1 MGSIGALT
9 VLFCI
14 YAVSELIAVKTRAI
28 LSTVLG
34 ISVILLAGFWSG
46 ILPKTI
52 IKDAQVSGIGMAV
65 VGMLIVA
72 LGTTIDFAELKRE
85 WKVVVTS
92 VLCVVFAVAAII
104 LVGQFV
110 MDPKIAIAGSPIFA
124 GGNAATLIML
134 AAAKEKGLAYV
145 GTFCLV
151 LLVTQKFFGI
161 PIASFALRRLARQLR
176 QDDAFVGMYCAEG
189 EEAQELAKKKP
200 VRLPSLF
207 DKPSVYLAK
216 LGLVA
221 TVAFYAAKL
230 THGHIHYLVMCLIM
244 GVIFYALGFLDKGI
258 LGKTQSSGLIIFF
271 VTIVIF
277 SNLGATT
284 PQQVVSVL
292 PPLIWSAVL
301 GVAGLCL
308 AAALCS
314 KVFKMPFTLAVS
326 LGITCTFG
334 FPTTM
339 LISQEVASAMGQT
352 EDQRKALENYLL
364 PKMLVAGFV
373 TVTITSVVLA
383 GVVVNIL

>member
-189 EEAQELAKKKP
+189 EEAAELAKKKP

-292 PPLIWSAVL
+292 PPLLWSAVL
-301 GVAGLCL
+301 GVAGLCV

-383 GVVVNIL
+383 GAVVNIL

>member
-1 MGSIGALT
+1 
-9 VLFCI
+9 
-14 YAVSELIAVKTRAI
+14 
-28 LSTVLG
+28 
-34 ISVILLAGFWSG
+34 
-46 ILPKTI
+46 
-52 IKDAQVSGIGMAV
+52 
-65 VGMLIVA
+65 
-72 LGTTIDFAELKRE
+72 
-85 WKVVVTS
+85 
-92 VLCVVFAVAAII
+92 
-104 LVGQFV
+104 
-110 MDPKIAIAGSPIFA
+110 
-124 GGNAATLIML
+124 ML

-161 PIASFALRRLARQLR
+161 PIASVALRHLARQLR
-176 QDDAFVGMYCAEG
+176 EEG
-189 EEAQELAKKKP
+189 EFVRRNCEASEEAVQAARKKP
-200 VRLPSLF
+200 LAMPSVL

-221 TVAFYAAKL
+221 TLSFYAAKL
-230 THGHIHYLVMCLIM
+230 TGGHIHYLVMCLIL
-244 GVIFYALGFLDKGI
+244 GTVFFALGFLDKGI

-284 PQQVVSVL
+284 PQQVLSVL

-301 GVAGLCL
+301 GVAGLCV

-314 KVFKMPFTLAVS
+314 RLFRMPFTLAVS

-339 LISQEVASAMGQT
+339 LISQEVATAMGET
-352 EDQRKALENYLL
+352 EEQRKALLNYLL

-383 GVVVNIL
+383 GFVVNIL

>member
-9 VLFCI
+9 ILFCI

-46 ILPKTI
+46 ILPRTLI
-52 IKDAQVSGIGMAV
+52 RDAQVSGIGMAV

-104 LVGQFV
+104 LGGRFV
-110 MDPKIAIAGSPIFA
+110 MDPKIAIAGAPIFA

-145 GTFCLV
+145 GTSCLA

-161 PIASFALRRLARQLR
+161 PVASVALRRLARQLR
-176 QDDAFVGMYCAEG
+176 QDETFVGTYCAR
-189 EEAQELAKKKP
+189 EEEVRELTRKKP

-221 TVAFYAAKL
+221 TVAFYAARL

-244 GVIFYALGFLDKGI
+244 GVVFYFLGFLDKGI
-258 LGKTQSSGLIIFF
+258 LGKTQSSGMLIFF

-292 PPLIWSAVL
+292 PPLIWAAIL
-301 GVAGLCL
+301 GVAGLCV

-314 KVFKMPFTLAVS
+314 RVLAMPFTLAVA

-339 LISQEVASAMGQT
+339 LVSQEVASAMGET

-383 GVVVNIL
+383 GFVVNIL

>member
-176 QDDAFVGMYCAEG
+176 QDDAFVGTYCAEG
-189 EEAQELAKKKP
+189 EEAAELAKKKP

-292 PPLIWSAVL
+292 PPLLWSAVL
-301 GVAGLCL
+301 GVAGLCV

-383 GVVVNIL
+383 GAVVNIL

>member
-1 MGSIGALT
+1 MGSIVSLT

-14 YAVSELIAVKTRAI
+14 YAVSELIAMRTRAI

-34 ISVILLAGFWSG
+34 ISVILPQS
-46 ILPKTI
+46 I
-52 IKDAQVSGIGMAV
+52 IKDAQVSGIGMGV
-65 VGMLIVA
+65 VGMLIVSM
-72 LGTTIDFAELKRE
+72 GTTIDFAELKQE

-92 VLCVVFAVAAII
+92 ILCVVFAVAAII
-104 LVGQFV
+104 LVGGFV

-161 PIASFALRRLARQLR
+161 PIASVALRHLARQLR
-176 QDDAFVGMYCAEG
+176 EDGEFVRRNCEAS
-189 EEAQELAKKKP
+189 EEAVQAARKKP
-200 VRLPSLF
+200 LAMPSVL

-221 TVAFYAAKL
+221 TLSFYAAKL
-230 THGHIHYLVMCLIM
+230 TGGHIHYLVMCLIL
-244 GVIFYALGFLDKGI
+244 GTVFYALGFLDKGI

-284 PQQVVSVL
+284 PQQVLSVL

-301 GVAGLCL
+301 GVAGLCV

-314 KVFKMPFTLAVS
+314 RPFTLAVS

-339 LISQEVASAMGQT
+339 LISQEVATAMGET
-352 EDQRKALENYLL
+352 EEQRKALLNYLL

-383 GVVVNIL
+383 GFVVNIL

>member
-176 QDDAFVGMYCAEG
+176 QDDTFVGMYCAEG

-277 SNLGATT
+277 ANLGDTT

-314 KVFKMPFTLAVS
+314 KAFKMPFTLAVS

>member
-1 MGSIGALT
+1 M
-9 VLFCI
+9 
-14 YAVSELIAVKTRAI
+14 
-28 LSTVLG
+28 
-34 ISVILLAGFWSG
+34 
-46 ILPKTI
+46 
-52 IKDAQVSGIGMAV
+52 SGIGMGV
-65 VGMLIVA
+65 VGMLIVSM
-72 LGTTIDFAELKRE
+72 GTTIDFTELKQE

-104 LVGQFV
+104 LIGAFV
-110 MDPKIAIAGSPIFA
+110 MDPKIAISGSPIFA

-134 AAAKEKGLAYV
+134 AAAKEKGLEYV

-161 PIASFALRRLARQLR
+161 PIASFALRHLARQLR
-176 QDDAFVGMYCAEG
+176 VDPGFVAQYS
-189 EEAQELAKKKP
+189 EEAEKKAEAARKRPLAM
-200 VRLPSLF
+200 PSAF

-221 TVAFYAAKL
+221 TLSFYAARL
-230 THGHIHYLVMCLIM
+230 TGGHIHYLVMCLIL
-244 GVIFYALGFLDKGI
+244 GTLFFALGFLDKGI
-258 LGKTQSSGLIIFF
+258 LAKTQSSGLIIFF

-277 SNLGATT
+277 TNLGATT
-284 PQQVVSVL
+284 PQQVLSVL

-301 GVAGLCL
+301 GVAGLC
-308 AAALCS
+308 AAALLCS
-314 KVFKMPFTLAVS
+314 RLFRMPFTLAVS

-339 LISQEVASAMGQT
+339 LISQEVSEAMGET
-352 EDQRKALENYLL
+352 EAQRKALLNFLL

-383 GVVVNIL
+383 GFVVNIL

>member
-85 WKVVVTS
+85 WKVVITS
-92 VLCVVFAVAAII
+92 ILCVVFAVAAII

-176 QDDAFVGMYCAEG
+176 QDDTFVGEYCAEG
-189 EEAQELAKKKP
+189 EKAAEEAKKKP
-200 VRLPSLF
+200 VRLPGLF

-230 THGHIHYLVMCLIM
+230 THGHVHYLVMCLIM
-244 GVIFYALGFLDKGI
+244 GTIFYALGFLDKGI

-301 GVAGLCL
+301 GVAGLCV

-314 KVFKMPFTLAVS
+314 RVFKMPFTLAVS

-339 LISQEVASAMGQT
+339 LISQEVASAMGET

-383 GVVVNIL
+383 GFVVNIL

>member
-14 YAVSELIAVKTRAI
+14 YAVSELIAVRTRAI

-176 QDDAFVGMYCAEG
+176 QDDTFVGMYCAEG

-383 GVVVNIL
+383 GAVVNIL

>member
-176 QDDAFVGMYCAEG
+176 QDDTFVGMYCAEG

-383 GVVVNIL
+383 GAVVNIL

>member
-1 MGSIGALT
+1 MGSIVSLT
-9 VLFCI
+9 ALFCI
-14 YAVSELIAVKTRAI
+14 YAVSELIAMRTRAI

-46 ILPKTI
+46 LLPQTL
-52 IKDAQVSGIGMAV
+52 IKDAQVSGIGMGV
-65 VGMLIVA
+65 VGMLIVSM
-72 LGTTIDFAELKRE
+72 GTTIDFTELKQE

-104 LVGQFV
+104 LIGAFV
-110 MDPKIAIAGSPIFA
+110 MDPKIAISGSPIFA

-134 AAAKEKGLAYV
+134 AAAKEKGLEYV

-161 PIASFALRRLARQLR
+161 PIASFALRHLARQLR
-176 QDDAFVGMYCAEG
+176 VDPGFVAQYS
-189 EEAQELAKKKP
+189 EEAEKKAEAARKRPLAM
-200 VRLPSLF
+200 PSAF

-221 TVAFYAAKL
+221 TLSYYAARL
-230 THGHIHYLVMCLIM
+230 TGGHIHYLVMCLIL
-244 GVIFYALGFLDKGI
+244 GTLFFALGFLDKGI
-258 LGKTQSSGLIIFF
+258 LAKTQSSGLIIFF

-277 SNLGATT
+277 TNLGATT
-284 PQQVVSVL
+284 PQQVLSVL

-301 GVAGLCL
+301 GVAGLC
-308 AAALCS
+308 AAALLCS
-314 KVFKMPFTLAVS
+314 RLFRMPFTLAVS

-334 FPTTM
+334 IPTTM
-339 LISQEVASAMGQT
+339 LISREVSEAMGET
-352 EDQRKALENYLL
+352 EAQRKALLNFLL

-383 GVVVNIL
+383 GFVVNIL

>member
-1 MGSIGALT
+1 MGSIVSLT

-14 YAVSELIAVKTRAI
+14 YAVSELIAMKTRAI

-46 ILPKTI
+46 ILPQTI
-52 IKDAQVSGIGMAV
+52 IKDAQVSGIGMGV
-65 VGMLIVA
+65 VGMLIVSM
-72 LGTTIDFAELKRE
+72 GTTIDFAELKQE

-104 LVGQFV
+104 LLGGFV

-161 PIASFALRRLARQLR
+161 PIASVALRRLARQLR
-176 QDDAFVGMYCAEG
+176 EDEAFVRRNCEEG
-189 EEAQELAKKKP
+189 EEAARKAAQKP
-200 VRLPSLF
+200 LSLPSVF
-207 DKPSVYLAK
+207 DRPSVYLAK

-221 TVAFYAAKL
+221 TLSFYAAKL
-230 THGHIHYLVMCLIM
+230 TGGHIHYLVMCLIL
-244 GVIFYALGFLDKGI
+244 GTVFFALGFLDKGI

-284 PQQVVSVL
+284 PRQVLSVL
-292 PPLIWSAVL
+292 PPLLWSAVL
-301 GVAGLCL
+301 GVAGLCV

-314 KVFKMPFTLAVS
+314 RLFRMPFTLAVS

-339 LISQEVASAMGQT
+339 LISQEVAAAMGET
-352 EDQRKALENYLL
+352 EDQRKALLNFLL

-383 GVVVNIL
+383 GFVVNIL

>member
-46 ILPKTI
+46 ILPRTI
-52 IKDAQVSGIGMAV
+52 MKDAQVSGIGMAV

-110 MDPKIAIAGSPIFA
+110 MDPKIAVAGSPIFA

-134 AAAKEKGLAYV
+134 AAAREKGLEYV

-161 PIASFALRRLARQLR
+161 PIASVALRRLARQLR
-176 QDDAFVGMYCAEG
+176 QDDAFVGTYCAAG
-189 EEAQELAKKKP
+189 EEAAELAKKKP

-221 TVAFYAAKL
+221 TLAFYAARL
-230 THGHIHYLVMCLIM
+230 THGHIHYLVMCLIL

-258 LGKTQSSGLIIFF
+258 LGKTQSSGLIFF

-284 PQQVVSVL
+284 PWQVVSVL
-292 PPLIWSAVL
+292 PPLLWSAVL
-301 GVAGLCL
+301 GVAGLCV

-314 KVFKMPFTLAVS
+314 RVFKMPFTLAVS

-339 LISQEVASAMGQT
+339 LISQEVASAMGET

-383 GVVVNIL
+383 GFVVNIL